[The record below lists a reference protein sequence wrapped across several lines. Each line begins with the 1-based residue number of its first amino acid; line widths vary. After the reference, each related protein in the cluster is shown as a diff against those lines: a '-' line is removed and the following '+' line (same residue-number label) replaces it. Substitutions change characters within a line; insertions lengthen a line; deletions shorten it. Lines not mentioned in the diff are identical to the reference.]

1 MVTLKQA
8 INNNFEKELNAI
20 DINNGIPISLSKD
33 DYNVIEGKTKYTNSI
48 KNKKSGPATAIISEN
63 TLAVY
68 TSENI
73 EYPYIK

>member
-33 DYNVIEGKTKYTNSI
+33 DYNVIEGKPKYTNSI
-48 KNKKSGPATAIISEN
+48 KNKKSGPATAIISES

-73 EYPYIK
+73 EYQYIK